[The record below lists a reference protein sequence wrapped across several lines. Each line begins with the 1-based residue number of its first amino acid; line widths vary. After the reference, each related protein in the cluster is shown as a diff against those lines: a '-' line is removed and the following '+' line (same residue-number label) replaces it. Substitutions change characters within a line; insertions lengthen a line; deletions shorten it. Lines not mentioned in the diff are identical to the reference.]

1 MKKKVII
8 VGGVA
13 GGATA
18 AARLRRLDESLEII
32 LFERGS
38 YISFANCGLPY
49 YIGGTIKDR
58 DALLVQTPESMRS
71 RFNMDIRI
79 DSEVVRIDPQQKN
92 VTIKELQ
99 TGNFYEESYDVL
111 VLSPGSSPIKPKL
124 PGIDRPNIFT
134 LWNIPDTDAVKSYI
148 QDHNVKRATVIGG
161 GFIGVEMVEN
171 LHELGIHVTLV
182 EMLDQVLAPI
192 DFEMAQLVHAH
203 LSSQGVQLHLKNGVK
218 GFEYSEGV
226 TQVELQDGTTI
237 PSDLVI
243 LAIGVSPNG
252 QLAQA
257 AGLKTNA
264 RGGIIVDA
272 HLLTSD
278 PHIYALGDAIEVLD
292 YVNEVPAMI
301 PLAGPANKQG
311 RIVANNIVGRP
322 EIYEGTQGTSVAKVF
337 DLTVASTGTNEKILN
352 RLGKVYEKDY
362 FVTVIQPRS
371 HAGYYPGALPMTL
384 KVIFDLQGKV
394 LGAQNV
400 GYDGVEK
407 RIDVIATAMK
417 FGGTVQDLKRL
428 ELAYAPPY
436 SSAKDPV
443 NMAGFAAE
451 NILNG
456 DQSPILWREI
466 KDLDLSQTVLL
477 DVRETVESGIG
488 SLPNAVLMP
497 LNLLR
502 SRMSE
507 LPKDKEIIVFCAVG
521 LRGYIGARILKENGF
536 KVRNLIGG
544 YSFYKLFVNDYSNP
558 SCLISENDP
567 PIGDDG
573 TPEIDEPINTTFEPA
588 NTILLNACGLQ
599 CPGPLMQMN
608 AKFHDLKIGDVLQVS
623 ATDPGFAVDAKA
635 WCKKT
640 GNTFIKAE
648 KRDKEFH
655 IFLRKEGGVVAPL
668 KTISHRD
675 DSTMVVF
682 SGDLDKALAAM
693 IIANGALA
701 MGKKVTLFF
710 TFWGLNILRK
720 PEKVSVSKS
729 LIEKMFGFMMPRGSK
744 KLTLSKM
751 HMAGMGTAM
760 IKGVMKDKHVNT
772 LEELIASALKGGASF
787 VACTMSMD
795 LMGIKKEE
803 LIEGIDFGGVAAY
816 LGAADDA
823 NHNLFV

>member
-1 MKKKVII
+1 MSKKVII

-13 GGATA
+13 GGAST
-18 AARLRRLDESLEII
+18 AARLRRIDESIEII
-32 LFERGS
+32 MFEKGS

-58 DALLVQTPESMRS
+58 DALLVQTPEAMRA

-79 DSEVVRIDPQQKN
+79 DSEILSIDKTQKK
-92 VTIKELQ
+92 VAVKELL
-99 TGNFYEESYDVL
+99 TGNIYEESYDYL

-124 PGIDRPNIFT
+124 PGIDSPNIFT
-134 LWNIPDTDAVKSYI
+134 LWNIPDTDAVKNYI
-148 QDHNVKRATVIGG
+148 NDHKVKRATVIGG

-171 LHELGIHVTLV
+171 LHDLGIHVTMV

-192 DFEMAQLVHAH
+192 DYEMAQLVHAH
-203 LSSQGVQLHLKNGVK
+203 LSSKGIQLYLKNGVK
-218 GFEYSEGV
+218 AFDYSEGS
-226 TQVELQDGTTI
+226 TRVELQDGTKI

-257 AGLKTNA
+257 AGLTTNV
-264 RGGIIVDA
+264 RGGIVVDA
-272 HLLTSD
+272 YLKTSD
-278 PHIYALGDAIEVLD
+278 PNIFALGDAIEVLD
-292 YVNEVPAMI
+292 YINEVPTMI

-311 RIVANNIVGRP
+311 RIVANNIVGRA
-322 EIYEGTQGTSVAKVF
+322 EQYEGTQGTSVAKVF

-352 RLGKVYEKDY
+352 RLGKVYGKDY

-400 GYDGVEK
+400 GYDGIDK
-407 RIDVIATAMK
+407 RIDVIATAIR
-417 FGGTVQDLKRL
+417 FGGTIQDLKRL

-451 NILNG
+451 NILSG
-456 DQSPILWREI
+456 DQPPILWREL
-466 KDLDLSQTVLL
+466 KSLDLSQTVLL
-477 DVRETVESGIG
+477 DIREVVETELG
-488 SLPNAVLMP
+488 SLDHAVCIP
-497 LNLLR
+497 LNDLR
-502 SRMSE
+502 SRMRE
-507 LPKDKEIIVFCAVG
+507 LSKDKEIVVFCAVG
-521 LRGYIGARILKENGF
+521 LRGYIAARILKENGY
-536 KVRNLIGG
+536 KVKNLIGG
-544 YSFYKLFVNDYSNP
+544 YSFYKLFINDYTNP
-558 SCLISENDP
+558 CCVLTDTDH

-573 TPEIDEPINTTFEPA
+573 APEMDAHPVTGSDLS
-588 NTILLNACGLQ
+588 NTIFLNACGLQ
-599 CPGPLMQMN
+599 CPGPLMQVN
-608 AKFHDLKIGDVLQVS
+608 SKFVELKIGDILEVAAS
-623 ATDPGFAVDAKA
+623 DPGFIVDAQA

-640 GNTFIKAE
+640 GNTFMKVEKAD
-648 KRDKEFH
+648 REFH
-655 IFLRKEGGVVAPL
+655 IFIKKEAGIVNTL
-668 KTISHRD
+668 KAVDHKD
-675 DSTMVVF
+675 DSTMVIF

-693 IIANGALA
+693 IIANGAIA

-720 PEKVSVSKS
+720 DQKVQVQKS

-744 KLTLSKM
+744 HLTLSKM
-751 HMAGMGTAM
+751 HMAGMGTSM
-760 IKGVMKDKHVNT
+760 IKMVMKDKHVNT
-772 LEELIASALKGGASF
+772 LDELIASAMKSGVHF

-803 LIEGIDFGGVAAY
+803 LIEGVEYGGVAAY

-823 NHNLFV
+823 NHNLFI